1 MKNKTFWRVMLL
13 SLGSLSFLSI
23 GEAKMARPKITGVSH
38 VAVYADDQAASK
50 KFYGDLLGLPEFAS
64 RKYVYHVG
72 EQFIEVYPAPSK
84 DQANR
89 LAHVAFATD
98 DAEGMRR
105 FLAENG
111 IKVPE
116 KVDCN
121 PQGTCWFELKD
132 PEGHPIEF
140 VQAGKRD
147 QAPATAKPVST
158 RILHAGFIVRD
169 RAAQDKF
176 YKDLLGFRL
185 YWQGGMK
192 DGVTDWVDMQVP
204 EGTDWIEYMLN
215 IDENPSKQLAGVMN
229 HFALGSHDVKGG
241 CEALKTRG
249 FKEVE
254 GQKVQMGRD
263 GKWQLNLY
271 DPDLTRVELMSFRPA
286 EKPCCSEYLQ
296 KHPE

>member
-1 MKNKTFWRVMLL
+1 MLNKTIYCVMLL
-13 SLGSLSFLSI
+13 GLVSLSFVST

-38 VAVYADDQAASK
+38 VAVYADDPAASN
-50 KFYGDLLGLPEFAS
+50 KFYGELLGLPEFKT
-64 RKYVYHVG
+64 RRHVFQVG
-72 EQFIEVYPAPSK
+72 EQFVEVYPSPSK
-84 DQANR
+84 EQANR

-98 DAEGMRR
+98 DAEGMRK

-111 IKVPE
+111 VAVPDKIE
-116 KVDCN
+116 CN

-140 VQAGKRD
+140 VQNGRASNPPLAG
-147 QAPATAKPVST
+147 TPVSR
-158 RILHAGFIVRD
+158 RIIHAGFIVRD
-169 RAAQDKF
+169 RAKQDTF
-176 YKDLLGFRL
+176 YKDLLGFKL

-192 DGVTDWVDMQVP
+192 EGVVDWVDMQVP
-204 EGTDWIEYMLN
+204 DGTDWIEYMLN
-215 IDENPSKQLAGVMN
+215 VDESPSKQLAGVMN
-229 HFALGSHDVKGG
+229 HFALGTHDVKGG
-241 CEALKTRG
+241 CDALKGRG

-271 DPDLTRVELMSFRPA
+271 DPDLTRVELMSFEPV